1 MTASLHTV
9 FSHNDVAKRKQKN
22 KQIEKQ
28 ATPDEQKLKH
38 ISELSSRVLL
48 DVSGLRPF
56 DLFPDHL
63 VIDESKITVTIRHFI
78 QSGSSQSFPLSDV
91 RDVVVE
97 AMPFYA
103 TLKITINGYKENPLT
118 LGFLPRDKAYE
129 AKRLIYGLQQ
139 ALKQQIN
146 ISQVKDIDKAKEQLV
161 AIGKGA

>member
-1 MTASLHTV
+1 MASSHTV
-9 FSHNDVAKRKQKN
+9 FRHTNQSKDEQKKQP
-22 KQIEKQ
+22 
-28 ATPDEQKLKH
+28 TPDEQKLQH
-38 ISELSSRVLL
+38 MSELSSRVLL
-48 DVSGLRPF
+48 DVNGIRPF

-63 VIDESKITVTIRHFI
+63 VIDESKITITIRHFI
-78 QSGSSQSFPLSDV
+78 QSGSSQSFPLSDI

-103 TLKITINGYKENPLT
+103 TLKININGYEDNPLT

-146 ISQVKDIDKAKEQLV
+146 IAEVKDVEKVKRQLV
-161 AIGKGA
+161 TIGKGA